1 MVLNRTGRKPPRRH
15 PAEKDPMRYR
25 LEHYSLVVEQAVTWG
40 DMDAHGHVNNVVY
53 FRYMENARVEF
64 YRRIG
69 KYEFERRTGV
79 TLVVKSTGCR
89 FVAPLSWPD
98 RISVGARVAQMSD
111 ERILMQYLVVN
122 ADSNQVAALGEAE
135 IVALVSGDRAPF
147 PEELK
152 ERIREFQRER
162 T

>member
-1 MVLNRTGRKPPRRH
+1 M
-15 PAEKDPMRYR
+15 KDPMRYR
-25 LEHYSLVVEQAVTWG
+25 MESYPLIFEQTVAWG

-64 YRRIG
+64 YRRID
-69 KYEFERRTGV
+69 KYEFEKRTGV

-89 FVAPLSWPD
+89 FVSPLSWPD
-98 RISVGARVAQMSD
+98 RIAVGARVARMSD
-111 ERILMQYLVVN
+111 EGMLMQYLVVN
-122 ADSNQVAALGEAE
+122 AASSQVAALGEAE
-135 IVALVSGDRAPF
+135 IVALASGDRTAF

-152 ERIREFQRER
+152 ERIREYQRER

>member
-1 MVLNRTGRKPPRRH
+1 M
-15 PAEKDPMRYR
+15 KDPMRYR
-25 LEHYSLVVEQAVTWG
+25 LENYPLIVEQTVAWG

-53 FRYMENARVEF
+53 FRYMENARVEL
-64 YRRIG
+64 YRLIG
-69 KYEFERRTGV
+69 KYEFEERTGV

-98 RISVGARVAQMSD
+98 RIAVGARVATMND
-111 ERILMQYLVVN
+111 EGMLMQYIVVN
-122 ADSNQVAALGEAE
+122 ADSNRVAALGEAE
-135 IVALVSGDRAPF
+135 IVALVSDCRAPF

-152 ERIREFQRER
+152 DRIREFQRER

>member
-1 MVLNRTGRKPPRRH
+1 M
-15 PAEKDPMRYR
+15 KDPTRYR
-25 LEHYSLVVEQAVTWG
+25 PESYPLIVEQAVTWG

-69 KYEFERRTGV
+69 KYEFEERTGI

-89 FVAPLSWPD
+89 YISSLSFPD
-98 RISVGARVAQMSD
+98 RIAIGARVTEMNNEQ
-111 ERILMQYLVVN
+111 ILMQYIVVN
-122 ADSNQVAALGEAE
+122 AGTNQVAALGEAT
-135 IVALVSGDRAPF
+135 IVAVRVADNSKVPF

-152 ERIREFQRER
+152 ARIRDLQPAAG